1 MSRRFLIIG
10 TLLAALLQTGVLAKI
25 ITDRAT
31 TLQSGQEVLLET
43 GFIDP
48 RDLFRGHYAVLNLQ
62 ISRIDRNSVS
72 VNGSFTWNDPVYVAL
87 DTSGPFAQ
95 PVSLHD
101 TYPTDFDGPV
111 IKGNALFTSGSDSQT
126 LRIDFP
132 FDRFFAPQ
140 ERALELENLRREQ
153 KLGVILALAKDGT
166 GMIKG
171 LTIEGEKFYEA
182 PLY

>member
-1 MSRRFLIIG
+1 MSRFLIAG
-10 TLLAALLQTGVLAKI
+10 TILAALLQTGVLAKI
-25 ITDRAT
+25 ITDRAAA
-31 TLQSGQEVLLET
+31 LQSGQEVLLET

-62 ISRIDRNSVS
+62 ISRIDRSDVTLH
-72 VNGSFTWNDPVYVAL
+72 GSFTWNDPVYVAL
-87 DTSGPFAQ
+87 DTAGPFAV

-101 TYPTDFDGPV
+101 AYPTDFGGPV
-111 IKGNALFTSGSDSQT
+111 IKGNALFTSDSDNQT

-132 FDRFFAPQ
+132 FDRFFAPHD
-140 ERALELENLRREQ
+140 RALELENLRREQ
-153 KLGVILALAKDGT
+153 KLGVILALMKDGT

-171 LTIEGEKFYEA
+171 LTIEGEKLYEA

>member
-1 MSRRFLIIG
+1 MSRFLIAG
-10 TLLAALLQTGVLAKI
+10 TILAALLQTGVLAKI
-25 ITDRAT
+25 ITDRAAA
-31 TLQSGQEVLLET
+31 LQSGQEVLLET

-62 ISRIDRNSVS
+62 ISRIDRNDVTLH
-72 VNGSFTWNDPVYVAL
+72 GRFTWNDPVYVAL
-87 DTSGPFAQ
+87 DTSGPFAR

-101 TYPTDFDGPV
+101 AYPADFDGPV
-111 IKGNALFTSGSDSQT
+111 IKGNALFTSDSTNQA

-132 FDRFFAPQ
+132 FNRFFAPLD
-140 ERALELENLRREQ
+140 RALELENLRREQ
-153 KLGVILALAKDGT
+153 KLGVILALSKDGS